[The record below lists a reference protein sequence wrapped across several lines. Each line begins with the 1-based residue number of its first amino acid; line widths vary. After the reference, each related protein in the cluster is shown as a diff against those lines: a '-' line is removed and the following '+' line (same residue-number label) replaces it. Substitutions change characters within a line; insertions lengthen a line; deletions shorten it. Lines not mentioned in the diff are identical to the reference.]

1 VQQEIPERS
10 VGRGIG
16 HFFGALRIDAFED
29 PLVFGERIDDYVRTL
44 RSTKP
49 RPGRG
54 PVLVPGD
61 PERAAHADRSVHGV
75 PLVTAVV
82 KDLRSVAEATG
93 VDFPLALTTRG

>member
-1 VQQEIPERS
+1 
-10 VGRGIG
+10 
-16 HFFGALRIDAFED
+16 
-29 PLVFGERIDDYVRTL
+29 
-44 RSTKP
+44 
-49 RPGRG
+49 
-54 PVLVPGD
+54 VPGD